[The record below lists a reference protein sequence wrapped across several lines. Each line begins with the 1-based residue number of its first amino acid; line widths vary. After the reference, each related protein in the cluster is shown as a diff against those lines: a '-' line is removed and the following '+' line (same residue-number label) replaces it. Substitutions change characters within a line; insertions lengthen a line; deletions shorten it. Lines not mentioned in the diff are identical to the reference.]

1 MTMLFAGVAMMSTES
16 RYTSDREF
24 EVVQTLLS
32 IGNHSPKSDRETTG
46 RWDIPTPP
54 LSEDD
59 CASSL
64 QTRQLYNSVTIDTCS
79 SLNEASDQ
87 TRNISPP
94 LKKRLLR
101 QVCVD
106 VFIDKQL
113 FCCLSVGQYC
123 QRNIN

>member
-1 MTMLFAGVAMMSTES
+1 MSTES

-32 IGNHSPKSDRETTG
+32 IGNHSPRSDRKTTG
-46 RWDIPTPP
+46 RWNIPTPP

-59 CASSL
+59 CTSSL
-64 QTRQLYNSVTIDTCS
+64 QTRQLYNSVTIDISS
-79 SLNEASDQ
+79 SLNEVSDQ

-106 VFIDKQL
+106 EFVDKSYFVTCPWPL
-113 FCCLSVGQYC
+113 LPKNY
-123 QRNIN
+123 